1 MQYQEFLQRV
11 EKRITTEEPGAAE
24 LATAA
29 TLSTLGERL
38 QGEEAENLAAQLPG
52 EIKDQLTG
60 GGAGE
65 AGEFPLEEFY
75 RRVGEKEDTTPEE
88 AAPRARA
95 VIGVLSEAVTGGE
108 VGDVISSLPTEY
120 EPLFR

>member
-1 MQYQEFLQRV
+1 VQYQEFVQRV
-11 EKRITTEEPGAAE
+11 EERIATEEPGAAE

-38 QGEEAENLAAQLPG
+38 QGEEAENLAAQLPE

-60 GGAGE
+60 GADE

-75 RRVGEKEDTTPEE
+75 QRVGEKENTTPEE